1 MVRIRSR
8 RTLLALVA
16 AALVCFLTWFL
27 VCFALLVHPR
37 VDRAAPADAVV
48 MLGGSSGARLDT
60 AVSLMDRGLARA
72 LVISTPRDSSSRRS
86 LAFCALP
93 HPYPVTCFVP
103 DPSTTRGEAEE
114 IGRLSDA
121 HGWHNVMV
129 VTSLFHIARARM
141 TVARCY
147 SEDLRMIPAAHEH
160 TPLRQWAYQFVY
172 QTAGW
177 LQAQIHRHC

>member
-8 RTLLALVA
+8 RTLLVLVA
-16 AALVCFLTWFL
+16 ATLACFLTWL
-27 VCFALLVHPR
+27 AVCFALLVHPR
-37 VDRAAPADAVV
+37 VDEPAKADAVV

-60 AVSLMDRGLARA
+60 AVSLMDQGLAGT

-86 LAFCALP
+86 LAFCAAP

-114 IGRLSDA
+114 IDRLSAAND
-121 HGWHNVMV
+121 WHSVMV
-129 VTSLFHIARARM
+129 VTSLFHLARARM

-147 SEDLRMIPAAHEH
+147 SGELRMIPAAHERI
-160 TPLRQWAYQFVY
+160 PLRQWAYQFAY

-177 LQAQIHRHC
+177 LQAQLHRHC